1 MRRAMT
7 SLVAFGIGAAAY
19 SLSDRK
25 TKKKFDSLIAPL
37 TDKKTWKQLQKTTMN
52 IIKA

>member
-1 MRRAMT
+1 MRKAMT

-19 SLSDRK
+19 SLSNRK
-25 TKKKFDSLIAPL
+25 TKKRFDSLIAPL
-37 TDKKTWKQLQKTTMN
+37 TEKKSWKQLQKKTMN